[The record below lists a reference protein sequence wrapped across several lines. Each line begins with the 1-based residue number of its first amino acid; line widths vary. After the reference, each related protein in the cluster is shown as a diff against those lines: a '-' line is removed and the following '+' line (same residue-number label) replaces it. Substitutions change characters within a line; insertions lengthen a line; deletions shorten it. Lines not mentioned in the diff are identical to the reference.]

1 MRPTV
6 LQGRGHAVAQA
17 QEVGPT
23 GGPGAGRGDFLS
35 LTGDLEDLPLLDI
48 IQIVSFSKKTGSLAI
63 RVEQREAAIV
73 FQNGLVVCAYTWNEP
88 PLDAGG
94 AALPAA
100 EHEARARRR
109 IGLALEQLIRL
120 REGEFNFALSEKL
133 PTRLGGRDLRAE
145 TLAGGINPQE
155 LLLDLARGM
164 DEDRRDSSAVLEA
177 SFASPDPSFEEA
189 GGPASQGA
197 EALPEAEVLL
207 GRTAPGGGAAPE
219 ELAPVEFPAAEA
231 AALLEMP
238 SPMQIPEPEAPP
250 TRRLLLVDDEPDVSH
265 MLAERFVEAGYEV
278 DEAESPDDAIKV
290 AQRLV
295 KAGQG
300 AFVLVTDLNM
310 PASGGASFHGGFEV
324 VKRLWKMNL
333 RPPVLM
339 MTDSLSSALRARAK
353 QMGIHHF
360 VFKPGLSKLDA
371 RQFKADMQAFA
382 ARLVQD
388 VLPAMEQPRGP
399 QPPERRP
406 AAPRATAGAPP
417 DEAARQMRGLQ
428 QQFEEL
434 RQHGDPSQIS
444 VLVMKV
450 AREHFERAMLFLVKN
465 DELRGLAGFGS
476 APQGESLNLLV
487 RDVVIP
493 LYEPSV
499 FQRVVVDRKP
509 FTGDW
514 PDGRGGGGL
523 LAKIGRF
530 QSRQLALLPLV
541 THRQTMALLLGDNP
555 ETGRDPARLEG
566 LEVFLDQAGT
576 ALENLLLQ
584 RKLQALQP

>member
-1 MRPTV
+1 MRPEV
-6 LQGRGHAVAQA
+6 PQGRGHAVARAQA
-17 QEVGPT
+17 VGPT

-35 LTGDLEDLPLLDI
+35 LTGNLEDLPLLDI

-63 RVEQREAAIV
+63 RVDQREAAIV
-73 FQNGLVVCAYTWNEP
+73 FQDGLVVCAYTWNEP
-88 PLDAGG
+88 PLDAAA

-133 PTRLGGRDLRAE
+133 PARLGGRDLRAE
-145 TLAGGINPQE
+145 TLAVGINPQE

-189 GGPASQGA
+189 AGPAEVEA

-207 GRTAPGGGAAPE
+207 GRTEP
-219 ELAPVEFPAAEA
+219 ELAPVGFPAAEA

-238 SPMQIPEPEAPP
+238 SPVPIPEPEAPLA
-250 TRRLLLVDDEPDVSH
+250 RRLLLVDDETDVRQL
-265 MLAERFVEAGYEV
+265 LAERFVEAGYEV
-278 DEAESPDDAIKV
+278 DQAESPDDAIKA

-295 KAGQG
+295 RSGQG

-339 MTDSLSSALRARAK
+339 MTDSLSSALRSRAR

-371 RQFKADMQAFA
+371 RQFEADMQAFA

-406 AAPRATAGAPP
+406 EARRGPAGAPP

-428 QQFEEL
+428 QQLEEL

-444 VLVMKV
+444 VLVMRV
-450 AREHFERAMLFLVKN
+450 AREHFERAMLFLVKS

-493 LYEPSV
+493 LSEPSV

-514 PDGRGGGGL
+514 PDDKGGAGL
-523 LAKIGRF
+523 LAKVGRF
-530 QSRQLALLPLV
+530 EARRLALLPLV

-555 ETGRDPARLEG
+555 ETGRDPARLES

-584 RKLQALQP
+584 RKLQSLQP

>member
-1 MRPTV
+1 MRPEV
-6 LQGRGHAVAQA
+6 PQGRGHAVARA
-17 QEVGPT
+17 REVGPT

-35 LTGDLEDLPLLDI
+35 LTGNLEDLPLLDI

-63 RVEQREAAIV
+63 RVDQREAAIV
-73 FQNGLVVCAYTWNEP
+73 FQDGLVVCAYTWNEP
-88 PLDAGG
+88 PLDAAA

-100 EHEARARRR
+100 EHEDRARRR

-133 PTRLGGRDLRAE
+133 PARLGGRDLRAE
-145 TLAGGINPQE
+145 TLAVGINPQE

-189 GGPASQGA
+189 AGPAEVEA

-207 GRTAPGGGAAPE
+207 GRTEP
-219 ELAPVEFPAAEA
+219 ELAPVAFPAAEA

-238 SPMQIPEPEAPP
+238 SPVPIPEPEAPP
-250 TRRLLLVDDEPDVSH
+250 TRRLLLVDDEAEVRH
-265 MLAERFVEAGYEV
+265 LLAERFVEAGYEV
-278 DEAESPDDAIKV
+278 DQAEGPDDAIKA

-295 KAGQG
+295 KSGQG

-339 MTDSLSSALRARAK
+339 MTDSLSSALRSRAR

-371 RQFKADMQAFA
+371 RQFKADLQAFA

-406 AAPRATAGAPP
+406 EARRGPAGAPP

-428 QQFEEL
+428 QQLEEL
-434 RQHGDPSQIS
+434 RQNGDPSQIS
-444 VLVMKV
+444 VLVMRV

-493 LYEPSV
+493 LSEPSV

-514 PDGRGGGGL
+514 PDGKGGAGL
-523 LAKIGRF
+523 VAKVGRF
-530 QSRQLALLPLV
+530 QARRLALLPLV

-555 ETGRDPARLEG
+555 ETGRDPARLES